1 MKVGIDQNHFQ
12 DIIMGIHTIEGE
24 VIIMPTM
31 FINSYTYFL
40 MVLFD
45 LEF

>member
-1 MKVGIDQNHFQ
+1 MKVGTGLNHFQ
-12 DIIMGIHTIEGE
+12 GIIMGIHTIEGE

-31 FINSYTYFL
+31 FSNSYTYFL
-40 MVLFD
+40 MMLFD